1 MWRSDDEQKLADAF
15 IDTTQTLEKTE
26 SIATLVKY
34 YSFAPREKLKPKNFA
49 YRELLE
55 RVIRNSWALSRFTK
69 IEIATGDRKTRIGR
83 ILEKLAFIFRRSR
96 CTIHLCFVRCSIKV
110 MLILLVEDDPAQL
123 EPLQTALSQV
133 GHIVD
138 AVEDGATAQWLIGE
152 KQYDLL
158 ILDWM
163 LPQVSGVELCRLY
176 RKSGSTSP
184 VLMLTAKDTTTDKV
198 DGLDAG
204 ADDYIVKPVDVLELL
219 ARVRALG
226 RRSPLWTGDLLNL
239 GDLQLDLT
247 SLNLKRREA
256 AIQLSVREF
265 QLMEYL
271 MRHPQQVLSRD
282 QIEQALWSWGSEPES
297 NAVTTLVRRLRQR
310 LEAVGAKDWL
320 ETVYGMG
327 YRLDVR
333 D

>member
-1 MWRSDDEQKLADAF
+1 
-15 IDTTQTLEKTE
+15 
-26 SIATLVKY
+26 
-34 YSFAPREKLKPKNFA
+34 
-49 YRELLE
+49 
-55 RVIRNSWALSRFTK
+55 
-69 IEIATGDRKTRIGR
+69 
-83 ILEKLAFIFRRSR
+83 
-96 CTIHLCFVRCSIKV
+96 
-110 MLILLVEDDPAQL
+110 MLILLVEDDLAQL
-123 EPLQTALSQV
+123 EPLQAALSQA

-138 AVEDGATAQWLIGE
+138 AVEDGETALWLIKE
-152 KQYDLL
+152 KDYDLL

-163 LPQVSGVELCRLY
+163 LPKVSGVDICRQY
-176 RKSGSTSP
+176 RNLDQVAP
-184 VLMLTAKDTTTDKV
+184 VLMLTAKDTTADKV

-226 RRSPLWTGDLLNL
+226 RRPPLWRGDTLALA
-239 GDLQLDLT
+239 DLQLDLT
-247 SLNLKRREA
+247 SLGLERGTAK
-256 AIQLSVREF
+256 IQLSVREF

-327 YRLDVR
+327 YRLEAR

>member
-1 MWRSDDEQKLADAF
+1 
-15 IDTTQTLEKTE
+15 
-26 SIATLVKY
+26 
-34 YSFAPREKLKPKNFA
+34 
-49 YRELLE
+49 
-55 RVIRNSWALSRFTK
+55 
-69 IEIATGDRKTRIGR
+69 
-83 ILEKLAFIFRRSR
+83 
-96 CTIHLCFVRCSIKV
+96 

-138 AVEDGATAQWLIGE
+138 AVEDGETALWLIKE
-152 KQYDLL
+152 KDYDLL

-163 LPQVSGVELCRLY
+163 LPQVSGIDICRQY
-176 RKSGSTSP
+176 RNFGNAAP

-226 RRSPLWTGDLLNL
+226 RRSPLWQGDTLSVV
-239 GDLQLDLT
+239 DLQLDLT
-247 SLNLKRREA
+247 NLSLERGKEK
-256 AIQLSVREF
+256 IQLSVREF
-265 QLMEYL
+265 QLMEYF
-271 MRHPQQVLSRD
+271 MRHPQQVLSRA

-297 NAVTTLVRRLRQR
+297 NAVTTLVKRLRQR

-320 ETVYGMG
+320 ETVYGIG
-327 YRLDVR
+327 YRLDAR

>member
-1 MWRSDDEQKLADAF
+1 
-15 IDTTQTLEKTE
+15 
-26 SIATLVKY
+26 
-34 YSFAPREKLKPKNFA
+34 
-49 YRELLE
+49 
-55 RVIRNSWALSRFTK
+55 
-69 IEIATGDRKTRIGR
+69 
-83 ILEKLAFIFRRSR
+83 
-96 CTIHLCFVRCSIKV
+96 

-138 AVEDGATAQWLIGE
+138 AVEDGSTAQWLINE
-152 KQYDLL
+152 KSYDLL

-163 LPQVSGVELCRLY
+163 LPQVSGVKLCRQY
-176 RKSGSTSP
+176 RNLGNTSP

-226 RRSPLWTGDLLNL
+226 RRSPLWTGDTLTL

-247 SLNLKRREA
+247 TLNLARRKKK
-256 AIQLSVREF
+256 IQLSVREF

-310 LEAVGAKDWL
+310 LATVGAKDWL

-327 YRLDVR
+327 YRLEVQD
-333 D
+333 